1 MDCSA
6 AGDSF
11 DAEIPPRITSIQ
23 PQIGSFAGGTDLT
36 VSGTGFGADAAA
48 MSVDIAG
55 VPCDV
60 THVQTGG
67 VICRLHSRPEADAPT
82 RPTPTAALGNRLGSY
97 PAERGVRWQWANA
110 IGSETSML
118 LPSFATPS
126 DCAFGCGSGW
136 PELAPSGT
144 AMLVEV
150 CNPPPPPPHPL
161 PYPPLTLPFVLN
173 ASGLV

>member
-150 CNPPPPPPHPL
+150 CNLPPPPPPL